1 MAKPSA
7 QEIFSLVSEFQL
19 TAEQVAA
26 IEHTG
31 SSALVVAG
39 AGSGKTELMSIR
51 AMFLVA
57 NEIVRPQ
64 EILGLTFTRK
74 AASELDHRIQQ
85 GLFKLRESS
94 FWPSSL
100 GDEFEPAKVATYNSF
115 GNEIFRT
122 LALELGYESDA
133 TLITQAGSVALAK
146 ELLKNLDLAQFQ
158 QLTEFERT
166 EGYLVSLVLEASSQL
181 TDNLVSAEDAVSKFE
196 DFVSL
201 ARSLPQKP
209 GGSMERYA
217 YTNGYIEQAELN
229 KLIFSLA
236 GEYQKLKA
244 DRNLVDFS
252 DQVALA
258 FRATEYADLELP
270 YLQVMLDE
278 YQDTSAIQTM
288 LLSRLF
294 RDKEVMAVGDPNQS
308 IYGWRGASSANLE
321 NFRTDFETDASYSLS
336 RSWRSSA
343 RIVSAANLISESLP
357 NGSINPVRLEPG
369 RHFQD
374 SVEAEAFADELEEA
388 KAVAVWL
395 KGRMDQ
401 QSSAAILFRTKSAM
415 TLFTGELESVGL
427 DYEVTGL
434 SGLTEQPEV
443 IDLIATLK
451 VLVDP
456 NAAVE
461 LMRLL
466 GGPRFR
472 LAARDLAQLQRFARK
487 VSKQQ
492 NQENLTLVEVFD
504 QTRWRK
510 DLSGAGFSKAGEIRI
525 RSAAELIHNMRQQ
538 LSLSLVELAWSVVQ
552 DLELD
557 IELFAH
563 SRLRNP
569 LQNLQA
575 FISRIADYELAAARP
590 SLSGLI
596 SWLEYALEHES
607 FELPR
612 NNSKKGVVQLMSIHA
627 AKGLEWDHVVV
638 ASVVDGAFPVAAK
651 DTSGWL
657 APGKLPFELRKDAAQ
672 LPSLRLSVESQK
684 DLDSAVK
691 DFKAANRAHQL
702 VEERRLAYVA
712 FTRPSKSLLVTGSY
726 YKAGNSKPRAL
737 AAFLG
742 ELVENSIASLRKEIP
757 EPLETNPLANREL
770 VATWPFDPLGEK
782 RDQLEHLAKQFESA
796 TPASI
801 EDSVELSVLLEE
813 AIESDLVSY
822 PELPLRLSAS
832 RIVQL
837 ITNPADFYEQVLRP
851 MPQLY
856 SATAELGSHFHA
868 SLEQACLSGSEL
880 DFSLWTEEEKDLG
893 TNFQNSR
900 FASLTP
906 YAIELPIE
914 YALAGTIVVCKLD
927 AVFETDTGFQIVD
940 WKSGS
945 VPSDSDLANRA
956 IQLAIYRIG
965 LAKALSIPVE
975 RITASFY
982 FAKDDIEVTPK
993 LIGESELEGKLF
1005 ELRRAHP
1012 LKL

>member
-1 MAKPSA
+1 MAKFSA

-19 TAEQVAA
+19 TAEQVVA

-94 FWPSSL
+94 FWSASL

-122 LALELGYESDA
+122 LALELGYETDA

-146 ELLKNLDLAQFQ
+146 ELLKNIDLTLFQ

-166 EGYLVSLVLEASSQL
+166 ESYLVSLVLAASSQL
-181 TDNLVSAEDAVSKFE
+181 ADNLVSAEDAVAKFE
-196 DFVSL
+196 DFISL

-209 GGSMERYA
+209 GGSRERYS

-244 DRNLVDFS
+244 ERNLVDFS

-258 FRATEYADLELP
+258 YRAIENADLELP

-288 LLSRLF
+288 LLAKLF

-321 NFRTDFETDASYSLS
+321 NFGNDFGSNASFSLS

-343 RIVSAANLISESLP
+343 KIVSAANLISEALP
-357 NGSINPVRLEPG
+357 KGSITPVRLEAG
-369 RHFQD
+369 RQFQD
-374 SVEAEAFADELEEA
+374 SVEAEAFIDELEEA
-388 KAVAVWL
+388 KAVAAWL
-395 KGRMDQ
+395 KERLDL
-401 QSSAAILFRTKSAM
+401 QSSAAILFRSKSAM
-415 TLFTGELESVGL
+415 ALFTEELEASGL

-461 LMRLL
+461 LMRMLS
-466 GGPRFR
+466 GPRFR
-472 LAARDLAQLQRFARK
+472 LAARDLAQLQRFARR
-487 VSKQQ
+487 VGKQQ
-492 NQENLTLVEVFD
+492 NQENLTLVEALD
-504 QTRWRK
+504 QARWRK
-510 DLSGAGFSKAGEIRI
+510 DLSAAGFSKEGEIRI
-525 RSAAELIHNMRQQ
+525 RSAAELLHNMRQQ
-538 LSLSLVELAWSVVQ
+538 LSLNLVELAWSVVQ

-569 LQNLQA
+569 LQNLQG

-596 SWLEYALEHES
+596 SWLDYALEHES
-607 FELPR
+607 FEMPR

-684 DLDSAVK
+684 DLDSAIK

-712 FTRPSKSLLVTGSY
+712 FTRPSKSLFVTGSCF
-726 YKAGNSKPRAL
+726 KPGNTKPRAL
-737 AAFLG
+737 ASFFG
-742 ELVENSIASLRKEIP
+742 ELVESSIASLRKEIP
-757 EPLETNPLANREL
+757 EPSETNPLSNREL
-770 VATWPFDPLGEK
+770 VTTWPFDPLGAK
-782 RDQLEHLAKQFESA
+782 RHQLEQLAHEFESA
-796 TPASI
+796 TPVSLK
-801 EDSVELSVLLEE
+801 DSVELSVLLEE
-813 AIESDLVSY
+813 AMDSDLVSY

-837 ITNPADFYEQVLRP
+837 MTNPAEFYEQVLRP

-856 SATAELGSHFHA
+856 SASAELGSHFHA
-868 SLEQACLSGSEL
+868 SLEQAFLSGSEL
-880 DFSLWTEEEKDLG
+880 DFSLWSEEEQDLG
-893 TNFQNSR
+893 KNFQNSR

-927 AVFETDTGFQIVD
+927 AVFENESGFQIVD

-945 VPSDSDLANRA
+945 KPSDQDLANRA
-956 IQLAIYRIG
+956 IQLALYRIG
-965 LAKALSIPVE
+965 LAKTLAIPIE

-982 FAKDDIEVTPK
+982 FAKDNSEVTPD
-993 LIGESELEGKLF
+993 LPSESELEIRLAD
-1005 ELRRAHP
+1005 LRRAHP
-1012 LKL
+1012 RKL